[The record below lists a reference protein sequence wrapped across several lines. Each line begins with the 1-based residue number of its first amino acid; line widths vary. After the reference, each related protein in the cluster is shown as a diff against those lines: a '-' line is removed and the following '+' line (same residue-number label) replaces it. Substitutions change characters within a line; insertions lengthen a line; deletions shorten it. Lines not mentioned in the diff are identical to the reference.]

1 MNLGEPPSSKDFCD
15 TLSNFLR
22 SQQDMQE
29 KEVQRVV
36 EALCLYDYC
45 DVNASIVLLST
56 ELGFRSKLTDA
67 LARRR
72 ITSAGSF
79 ASLPAGSKT
88 KQLDARVDNV
98 AEKGVCHENNQDDA
112 EVAEAKMEL
121 HAEETR
127 TEWA

>member
-1 MNLGEPPSSKDFCD
+1 MV
-15 TLSNFLR
+15 
-22 SQQDMQE
+22 
-29 KEVQRVV
+29 EV
-36 EALCLYDYC
+36 LCLYDYC
-45 DVNASIVLLST
+45 DVNASIVLLNT

-88 KQLDARVDNV
+88 KQLDAKVENV